1 MKAAYNELLSEKQRS
16 DEAASEVNNLKKELN
31 RAHKVCQS
39 ALILLYLATTNNQF
53 AQTQEVEKM
62 KNILKFQQPMG
73 MSKFRKPSEAYNN
86 GIYNEK
92 SSIPAISTQETKT
105 KQKNS
110 DKQKILVRDREMS
123 VASYNDEVH
132 TPRQRSYS
140 RQETKTKQKNSDKQK
155 VLVKDRKMSMANY
168 DDEVLTPRQ
177 RSYSSTSNK
186 VN

>member
-1 MKAAYNELLSEKQRS
+1 MLLFS
-16 DEAASEVNNLKKELN
+16 
-31 RAHKVCQS
+31 
-39 ALILLYLATTNNQF
+39 YYTNHQI
-53 AQTQEVEKM
+53 AQTQEFEKI
-62 KNILKFQQPMG
+62 KRKLLFQQNTT
-73 MSKFRKPSEAYNN
+73 KFRKLSDVCYDSIHNQESPSPI
-86 GIYNEK
+86 IY
-92 SSIPAISTQETKT
+92 TQNVKT
-105 KQKNS
+105 KQRNRYS

-123 VASYNDEVH
+123 VGSYNDEVL

-168 DDEVLTPRQ
+168 DDEVLIPRQ

>member
-62 KNILKFQQPMG
+62 KNILKFQQHMG
-73 MSKFRKPSEAYNN
+73 KSKFRKPSEAYNN

-92 SSIPAISTQETKT
+92 SSIPTISTQETKT

-110 DKQKILVRDREMS
+110 DKQKILVRDREIP
-123 VASYNDEVH
+123 VASYNDEVL

-140 RQETKTKQKNSDKQK
+140 RQETKSKQDKQK

>member
-1 MKAAYNELLSEKQRS
+1 
-16 DEAASEVNNLKKELN
+16 
-31 RAHKVCQS
+31 
-39 ALILLYLATTNNQF
+39 
-53 AQTQEVEKM
+53 
-62 KNILKFQQPMG
+62 MG

-92 SSIPAISTQETKT
+92 SSVPTISTQETKT

-123 VASYNDEVH
+123 VGSYNDEVL

-168 DDEVLTPRQ
+168 DDEVLIPRQ

>member
-1 MKAAYNELLSEKQRS
+1 
-16 DEAASEVNNLKKELN
+16 
-31 RAHKVCQS
+31 
-39 ALILLYLATTNNQF
+39 
-53 AQTQEVEKM
+53 
-62 KNILKFQQPMG
+62 MG
-73 MSKFRKPSEAYNN
+73 KSKFRKPSEAYNN

-92 SSIPAISTQETKT
+92 SSIPTISTQETKT

-110 DKQKILVRDREMS
+110 DKQKILVRDREIP
-123 VASYNDEVH
+123 VASYNDEVL

-140 RQETKTKQKNSDKQK
+140 RQETKSKQDKQK

>member
-1 MKAAYNELLSEKQRS
+1 
-16 DEAASEVNNLKKELN
+16 
-31 RAHKVCQS
+31 
-39 ALILLYLATTNNQF
+39 
-53 AQTQEVEKM
+53 
-62 KNILKFQQPMG
+62 MG
-73 MSKFRKPSEAYNN
+73 MSKFRKPSETYNN

-123 VASYNDEVH
+123 VASYNDEVL

-155 VLVKDRKMSMANY
+155 VLMKDRKMSVTNY
-168 DDEVLTPRQ
+168 DDEVLTPTQ